1 MKIAIAQ
8 QNYTVGDIDGNSQKI
23 IDAIERAKSEGAD
36 VVLFAEQAISGV
48 GAYDLLRKTTFLEVC
63 EDALHAIASHCIGIT
78 AIVGVP
84 TLSQKGTMSS
94 AAVCANGQVAT
105 IINKHHITAR
115 REMGFLVGGHGS
127 QVVEIAGK
135 KCLVVVGD
143 DIRRLRK
150 VDHAADII
158 ISINA
163 RKYAK
168 GVLSIRYSVLKSL
181 SSLKRKLVVI
191 VNQVGGNSE
200 IVYDGTSGVFNE
212 CGDLMLYMKS
222 FEEDFQ
228 IYDSSMDCGGLT
240 APPLITYNDRMPLMY
255 KAAVLG
261 LRDYFHKNGY
271 DKACLSLSGGID
283 SSVGAVL
290 AVEALGAQN
299 VKAFIMPSDNT
310 ISHSVGDAVEF
321 AQKLGIEYNVIPI
334 MESYNSII
342 SSMGGVIQS
351 SEFDVA
357 SENIQS
363 RIRTILLMA
372 LQNRRGNVLLNTSN
386 KTENALGMCTLYG
399 DTAGAFCVT
408 GDLYKSEVYDL
419 ARYINKIS
427 NDIIPD
433 KILEKEPTSE
443 LHPEKLEETPLPP
456 YEVVDAILYRMIEL
470 EQHREE
476 IINAGF
482 EAVDVNTIHSM
493 VLNNVKKRVQYP
505 PILRLSTCSFR
516 HERLMPLTNKYGI

>member
-8 QNYTVGDIDGNSQKI
+8 QNYTVGDIEGNSHKI

-36 VVLFAEQAISGV
+36 VVLFAEQAVSGV

-63 EDALHAIASHCIGIT
+63 EDALNNIATHCYGIT
-78 AIVGVP
+78 AVVGVP
-84 TLSQKGTMSS
+84 TLSPKGTVSS
-94 AAVCANGQVAT
+94 AAVIAEGEVQKLV
-105 IINKHHITAR
+105 NKHHITAR

-127 QVVEIAGK
+127 EVVEIAGK
-135 KCLVVVGD
+135 QCLVIVGD
-143 DIRRLRK
+143 DIKQLKR
-150 VDHAADII
+150 VDHSAEII

-163 RKYAK
+163 RKYSK
-168 GVLSIRYSVLKSL
+168 GVLSERYSLLKSL
-181 SSLKRKLVVI
+181 SSVKRKLVVI
-191 VNQVGGNSE
+191 TNLVGGNSE
-200 IVYDGTSGVFNE
+200 IIYDGTSGVFNE

-228 IYDSSMDCGGLT
+228 IYDTSMACGGLSS
-240 APPLITYNDRMPLMY
+240 PPLITYNDRMPMLY

-310 ISHSVGDAVEF
+310 ISHSTEDAVGL
-321 AQKLGIEYNVIPI
+321 AKKLGIEYDVIPI
-334 MESYNSII
+334 MGSYNSIVEAM
-342 SSMGGVIQS
+342 SEVIPTK
-351 SEFDVA
+351 EFDVA

-399 DTAGAFCVT
+399 DTAGAFCVI

-427 NDIIPD
+427 DNIISD

-476 IINAGF
+476 ITNAGF